1 MDPVTRHTDAWD
13 AIVLAGG
20 RAERLGGTAKPGVM
34 IGSRTL
40 LDRTVTAVSGADRIV
55 IAGDA
60 AVDGCITA
68 REPEPFGG
76 PVAGIAAA
84 LPHTSAERVL
94 VVACDHPFID
104 PAVSLLTTADSGT
117 DGVVAVD
124 PSGRRQNLLTCLN
137 RESLVAAVASFHSPV
152 GVSMRRLLATL
163 DVREIVVDDRAA
175 FDVDTWDD
183 VARGRELDESEVADQ
198 DD

>member
-1 MDPVTRHTDAWD
+1 VTHGAGAWD

-20 RAERLGGTAKPGVM
+20 RAERLDGTAKADLV
-34 IGSRTL
+34 IGSSTL
-40 LDRTVTAVSGADRIV
+40 LERTVAAVRGANRIV

-60 AVDGCITA
+60 VMDGCVTA
-68 REPEPFGG
+68 TEPEPFGG

-84 LPHTSAERVL
+84 LPRTTAERVL
-94 VVACDHPFID
+94 ILACDHPFVD
-104 PAVSLLTTADSGT
+104 RAVALLTEAEPGR

-124 PSGRRQNLLTCLN
+124 SSGRQQNLLACLM
-137 RESLVAAVASFHSPV
+137 RASLAATLDALDTPV
-152 GVSMRRLLATL
+152 GASMRQLLAGL

-183 VARGRELDESEVADQ
+183 VARGRELDESWKADHH
-198 DD
+198 D